1 MTTERLV
8 KLERMAMYSKSL
20 ASISDN
26 SVLNAFISSGPRKL
40 NYRRY
45 YLLVLTGNISKNYPT
60 QKIEVRLVA
69 IKSDYFSS
77 FFANTPFNLKNVITS
92 FTQLFTSVVRLI
104 AIQVGHSYLH
114 SMYVQRNLGV
124 FRFINMGFTTL
135 ILHIFLCIKSIY
147 LSINVSIDVSI
158 YISVFKLH
166 ILFKKIYV
174 SIYVSIYVHIYL
186 SMYLS
191 INLRIYLYIYK
202 FLDE

>member
-45 YLLVLTGNISKNYPT
+45 YLLVLTGNIQKNYPT

-124 FRFINMGFTTL
+124 FRFINMGFTTVKPL
-135 ILHIFLCIKSIY
+135 ITNTSEEFIKCRLDNFSLSFILYYVNISICE
-147 LSINVSIDVSI
+147 N
-158 YISVFKLH
+158 K
-166 ILFKKIYV
+166 
-174 SIYVSIYVHIYL
+174 
-186 SMYLS
+186 
-191 INLRIYLYIYK
+191 
-202 FLDE
+202 

>member
-45 YLLVLTGNISKNYPT
+45 YLLVLTGNIQKNYPT

-166 ILFKKIYV
+166 ILLKKKCMYLFMFLSMYISIYQCIYL
-174 SIYVSIYVHIYL
+174 SIYVSIYIY
-186 SMYLS
+186 
-191 INLRIYLYIYK
+191 I
-202 FLDE
+202 